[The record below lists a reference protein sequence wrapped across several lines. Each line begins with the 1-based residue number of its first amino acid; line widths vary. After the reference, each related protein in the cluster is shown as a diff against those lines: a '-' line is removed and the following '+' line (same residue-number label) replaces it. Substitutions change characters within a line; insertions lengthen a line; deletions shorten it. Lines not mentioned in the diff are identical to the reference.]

1 MAEVESRAVELT
13 YDGSKFDYGIE
24 KSESKLEKFKKAL
37 NFKGKDDDL
46 SRMKK
51 SVDKVADSTS
61 KLSKSFDL
69 VNTSV
74 RRVVEKITDDLYSA
88 IKNTTKALSMDQISG
103 GWSKYEEM
111 AMSVSTIMNATGDSL
126 SAVTKRM
133 NKLLWFTDETS
144 YNLSDMTSNIGK
156 FTSAGADID
165 DATEAMM
172 GIALW
177 ASTAGQGV
185 NEASR
190 AMYNI
195 SQAYSSGIMRLEDWK
210 SIENANM
217 ATVEFKKTALDTAV
231 ALGKLKKTSDGY
243 YYSVENHK
251 FNATEGFTSYLTSDR
266 WMDTEVIMET
276 LKKYGE
282 WAGKVYDKVLT
293 EGISTTEAMDELAE
307 STMSIGEKGMRAGQE
322 YKTFTDVLNATKD
335 AVSSGW
341 YRTFDMI
348 FGNMEEAKELWT
360 EVGSLFYDIFASG
373 GDERNDILST
383 WKQSGGRA
391 DLINAL
397 ETVADTINKIKEIA
411 DETFAEFFPP
421 TTAMQIRKVT
431 YNISEFLRK
440 MVLSEKASANLR
452 KIFTKI
458 ASTARSVLD
467 ILKAISSFVMHVIQ
481 SSLPDILNSIGNVI
495 TRIRKP
501 IEDIFKS
508 LKDTGIITDIGKAI
522 SSILNASAP
531 ILSYLLTLISK
542 FIRGTAPTI
551 KKVLT
556 SITDKI
562 NELGIGEKAIKLLS
576 GASSGVKDLASS
588 LKKLGQNANIKIP
601 SLSESIEILREYKGF
616 VGSDVFNAI
625 SNALTRMANSMPK
638 DGTKVIDWLN
648 KISGGVSDTVNRLH
662 DDGITLTDIAK
673 DIFIIFAVKDIVK
686 TIKSLKKSFESATML
701 TKSFSDFLN
710 NVGGA
715 MKTLATAMKDKIKA
729 EAYVE
734 YAKAVLLIAGAIS
747 IIAIMP
753 TDEVIE
759 ASVAIGVVLAATAIL
774 YSIMSKCNPATFISV
789 AGLMLSLAI
798 AIMALSSATLA
809 IVALKF
815 KFPKTVKSLA
825 DDIAKAAAYVTK
837 SLPTIVAAILA
848 LTLGIGVMTKFI
860 GPNLMAIMA
869 KFSIGVMSFSLSI
882 MTLGYTLAIL
892 SAIVALYTKTDQ
904 ITSLVI
910 GFGMLIAL
918 MAALSATFLM
928 CGSISENIA
937 KASITI
943 LSMTAAITI
952 LVGVIVSLTLALSII
967 SKKRLMTQF
976 GVAVL
981 TVVII
986 FALIVAAVKIMKT
999 DISNVDGLMAAVAL
1013 LETITGSVV
1022 LIMAAMTAMA
1032 AIFTSL
1038 ISSGGDNAA
1047 VSIFLAMSSILYIVG
1062 MLTAAITVI
1071 KGQNLTKE
1079 DALSISVTI
1088 GIIAASLI
1096 AITVA
1101 LEELSKI
1108 PYNKLLISF
1117 GVMIASL
1124 AAIVGSM
1131 VLLKKINLQS
1141 TAVMFAAAVAIIAA
1155 SVLMMASAMLVFA
1168 SIPTDKL
1175 LVSAALL
1182 VAGLAVVL
1190 LMIVGLSAAMRLVP
1204 GVSNAMLLLVNCIA
1218 ILSAS
1223 VLALSAAMYVLGATN
1238 WKNVAIGVGTV
1249 ATAIAGLM
1257 AILDSIN
1264 VGVNAAKVSEVLWK
1278 IAKALGIATI
1288 AIVALMAIL
1297 YIVERYVPGFIDG
1310 LCKVAEDKIPKLCA
1324 TINKITPI
1332 IIDTIQ
1338 GIGDKIIECIAEWV
1352 KKAVTELAIA
1362 VYDVIDQFGTWLAA
1376 AISGDLDENGHIK
1389 GYVNDFLT
1397 PENLPQLQDKYADA
1411 VNSACEAA
1419 TKGLEEG
1426 SDEYEEAWN
1435 NTFTSFPSLDE
1446 WAENYG
1452 QDAVNGVTDGI
1463 ESGTKK
1469 FTDFL
1474 EDTGDEAGKAWA
1486 NSYTASAENGLE
1498 NETKNSYLGAI
1509 WDPETNTVREPT
1521 IEESDGSVEAW
1532 WEGMAR
1538 EAKSKSEEAAESVGM
1553 SSDVLDKI
1561 KKKAEE
1567 LGIPVDKVASTLK
1580 GWGLDLETAG
1590 ENMDFLDNLL
1600 QFGNWG
1606 DITGDPS
1613 DGYSGN
1619 GSPGSPGSQD
1629 SPFAKVSEDM
1639 GEVDKSTKRATK
1651 SLLGFQKELEKVNT
1665 NLGEVRKSFD
1675 EIYSS
1680 KNFDASDWS
1689 ALLEAADEYGMRM
1702 EEDVVTD
1709 QDTYE
1714 DRLQGVIDSFKESQI
1729 TKDEALQQI
1738 QSLSGEANEANIK
1751 TRDDTLKA
1759 IDDVNEQEI
1768 KDIRDA
1774 TNDYADKQAKMW
1786 EDLSVDLSETDK
1798 DGNMKFNTSNAA
1810 TLKAFVKRGDA
1821 IVDGINDVDH
1831 KYAMGE
1837 YSSYDDYITARKKW
1851 TDELETLSDD
1861 MINDFRKRR
1870 STLTDEE
1877 QSYYIESIQNTT
1889 KYSEDINS
1897 IIESSNDDRTSAA
1910 EEGGEKLIDIAKGTY
1925 NAVQD
1930 LDQAEI
1936 DSITSI
1942 TQDAM
1947 DEYFDSLDEII
1958 SKIDEYSSK
1967 LKGKLTDVF
1976 SIETDDTTGKKKV
1989 NRNKSYLHEKI
2000 SEAQKYYDAL
2010 KELKSRG
2017 VSQSIISSFA
2027 NYDAEDGLLIAEE
2040 WLKYTP
2046 EEINNLNSNY
2056 ENLGKLSDSIS
2067 ELIYEDDITKLGND
2081 TMKTLKDKF
2090 EESSIDFS
2098 SVGEGIIDGIFEG
2111 IWLAQP
2117 DEKMQNFAQ
2126 SLLTSAKDALGIHS
2140 PSKRFAEMGE
2150 YCSEGFDEG
2159 SKDFGNS
2166 YITTIMDVINRIKS
2180 ILMSDSLN
2188 DITAQPVISPI
2199 LDLDSAKT
2207 SLGSF
2212 DKDVAVQTSTTTD
2225 LTQTTKAT
2233 FDADN
2238 ANASSKIE
2246 SALFK
2251 MESNIIKNMND
2262 NAYNHSRWF
2271 NAVNENIKS
2280 VNMSGMEVNID
2291 GKRLIGYVGP
2301 AVDSY
2306 IGVGSLRKR

>member
-88 IKNTTKALSMDQISG
+88 IKNTTKALSYDQISG
-103 GWSKYEEM
+103 GWSKYEDM

-431 YNISEFLRK
+431 YDISEFLRK

-467 ILKAISSFVMHVIQ
+467 ILKAISSAIMHVIQ
-481 SSLPDILNSIGNVI
+481 SSLPGILNSIGNVI

-522 SSILNASAP
+522 ASILNASAP
-531 ILSYLLTLISK
+531 MLSYLLTLISK

-551 KKVLT
+551 KKVLA

-601 SLSESIEILREYKGF
+601 SLSESLEILREYKGF

-625 SNALTRMANSMPK
+625 SNALTCMANSIPK

-648 KISGGVSDTVNRLH
+648 KISGGVSDTVKRLH
-662 DDGITLTDIAK
+662 DDGITLTSIAK
-673 DIFIIFAVKDIVK
+673 DIFVIFAVKDIVK
-686 TIKSLKKSFESATML
+686 TIKSFKKSFEAATEL

-729 EAYVE
+729 QSYVE

-747 IIAIMP
+747 LIAVMP
-753 TDEVIE
+753 TDAVIE
-759 ASVAIGVVLAATAIL
+759 ASVAIGVVLTATGIL
-774 YSIMSKCNPATFISV
+774 YSIMNKCNPATFISV
-789 AGLMLSLAI
+789 AGLMLSLATAI
-798 AIMALSSATLA
+798 ASLSLAALSIVTLEYA
-809 IVALKF
+809 
-815 KFPKTVKSLA
+815 FPKEVKEFA
-825 DDIAKAAAYVTK
+825 NDVAKAAAYITK
-837 SLPTIVAAILA
+837 SLPTIVASILA

-882 MTLGYTLAIL
+882 MTLGYALAIL
-892 SAIVALYTKTDQ
+892 AAIVALYTKTGQ
-904 ITSLVI
+904 IASLVI
-910 GFGMLIAL
+910 GFGMLILL
-918 MAALSATFLM
+918 MGALSATFLM
-928 CGSISENIA
+928 CGDISENIA

-967 SKKRLMTQF
+967 SSMGLMTQF
-976 GVAVL
+976 AVAVL
-981 TVVII
+981 TVAMI
-986 FALIVAAVKIMKT
+986 FALIVGAVESMKT
-999 DISNVDGLMAAVAL
+999 DISNVDGLMAAVVL

-1032 AIFTSL
+1032 AIFTAL
-1038 ISSGGDNAA
+1038 MSSEGDNAA

-1062 MLTAAITVI
+1062 MLIAAIAVI

-1108 PYNKLLISF
+1108 PYDKLLISF
-1117 GVMIASL
+1117 GVMIVSL

-1141 TAVMFAAAVAIIAA
+1141 TAVMFAAAVALIAT
-1155 SVLMMASAMLVFA
+1155 SILTMASAMLVFS

-1190 LMIVGLSAAMRLVP
+1190 LMIFGLSAAMRLVP
-1204 GVSNAMLLLVNCIA
+1204 GISNAMLLMVNCIA
-1218 ILSAS
+1218 ILSVS
-1223 VLALSAAMYVLGATN
+1223 VLALSSAMYVLGATN
-1238 WKNVAIGVGTV
+1238 WKNVATGVGTV

-1257 AILDSIN
+1257 AILDSIH
-1264 VGVNAAKVSEVLWK
+1264 VGVNAAKVSEVMWK
-1278 IAKALGIATI
+1278 IAKAMGIATI

-1297 YIVERYVPGFIDG
+1297 YIVERYMPGFIDG

-1397 PENLPQLQDKYADA
+1397 PENLPQLQEQYTEA

-1419 TKGLEEG
+1419 TKGLKEG
-1426 SDEYEEAWN
+1426 SDEYKEAWN

-1452 QDAVNGVTDGI
+1452 KDAVNGVTDGI

-1498 NETKNSYLGAI
+1498 NETKNSYLGGI
-1509 WDPETNTVREPT
+1509 WDPETNTVHEPT
-1521 IEESDGSVEAW
+1521 MEESDGSVEAW

-1538 EAKSKSEEAAESVGM
+1538 EAKSKSEEASESVEM

-1600 QFGNWG
+1600 QFGSWG

-1613 DGYSGN
+1613 DSYSGKD
-1619 GSPGSPGSQD
+1619 SPSSPS
-1629 SPFAKVSEDM
+1629 SPFAEVSEDM

-1665 NLGEVRKSFD
+1665 NLSEVHKSFD

-1702 EEDVVTD
+1702 EEDVVAD

-1798 DGNMKFNTSNAA
+1798 DGNMKFNASNAA

-1861 MINDFRKRR
+1861 MINDFRKHR

-1889 KYSEDINS
+1889 KYNEDINS
-1897 IIESSNDDRTSAA
+1897 IIESSNDDRASAA

-2027 NYDAEDGLLIAEE
+2027 NYDAEDGLLMAEE

-2098 SVGEGIIDGIFEG
+2098 SIGEGIVDGIFEG

>member
-13 YDGSKFDYGIE
+13 YDGSKFDSGIE

-46 SRMKK
+46 SSMKK
-51 SVDKVADSTS
+51 SVDKVADSTN

-69 VNTSV
+69 VNAAV

-88 IKNTTKALSMDQISG
+88 IKNTTIALSTDQISG

-111 AMSVSTIMNATGDSL
+111 AMSISTIINATGASL

-144 YNLSDMTSNIGK
+144 YDLSDMTGNIGK

-177 ASTAGQGV
+177 ASTAGQGA

-195 SQAYSSGIMRLEDWK
+195 SQAYSTGVMRLEDWK

-217 ATVEFKKTALDTAV
+217 ATVEFKQTALDTAV

-243 YYSVENHK
+243 YYAVEKHK
-251 FNATEGFTSYLTSDR
+251 FNATNGFTSYLTSDK
-266 WMDTEVIMET
+266 WMDTEVMMET

-282 WAGKVYDKVLT
+282 WAGKVYDKVQT
-293 EGISTTEAMDELAE
+293 DGISTTEAMDELAE

-360 EVGSLFYDIFASG
+360 EVGSLFYDIFASN

-397 ETVADTINKIKEIA
+397 ETVVDTIKRIKEIA

-421 TTAMQIRKVT
+421 TTAIQIRKVT

-440 MVLSEKASANLR
+440 MVLSEQASVNLR
-452 KIFTKI
+452 KTFTKI
-458 ASTARSVLD
+458 ASTARAVID
-467 ILKAISSFVMHVIQ
+467 IFKAIASAVIDVIQ
-481 SSLPDILNSIGNVI
+481 SSLPGILNAIGNVI
-495 TRIRKP
+495 TSIRKP
-501 IEDIFKS
+501 IEEIFKS
-508 LKDTGIITDIGKAI
+508 LKDTGVITDIGKALA
-522 SSILNASAP
+522 SILNASAP
-531 ILSYLLTLISK
+531 ILAYLLTLISK
-542 FIRGTAPTI
+542 FISGTAPTI
-551 KKVLT
+551 TKVLT
-556 SITDKI
+556 AITNKI
-562 NELGIGEKAIKLLS
+562 KELGLDEKAIKLLS
-576 GASSGVKDLASS
+576 GAASGINNIASG
-588 LKKLGQNANIKIP
+588 LKKLGQNSNIKIP
-601 SLSESIEILREYKGF
+601 SISESLDMLREYNGF
-616 VGSDVFNAI
+616 VGSDIFNSFVNAI
-625 SNALTRMANSMPK
+625 TSMANSIPK
-638 DGTKVIDWLN
+638 AGSGIIDWLN
-648 KISGGVSDTVNRLH
+648 KISGRVSDTVNRLH
-662 DDGITLTDIAK
+662 DDGVTLTSILK
-673 DIFIIFAVKDIVK
+673 DIFIIFAVKDIAK
-686 TIKSLKKSFESATML
+686 TIKSLKKSFEAATML

-729 EAYVE
+729 QAYVE
-734 YAKAVLLIAGAIS
+734 YAKAVLLIAGAI
-747 IIAIMP
+747 ALVAVMP
-753 TDEVIE
+753 TDAVIE
-759 ASVAIGVVLAATAIL
+759 ASVAIAAVIAATAIL
-774 YSIMSKCNPATFISV
+774 YKVMSKCNPTTFVSV
-789 AGLMLSLAI
+789 AGLMLAI
-798 AIMALSSATLA
+798 AAAITSLSFAALSIVTLK
-809 IVALKF
+809 VA
-815 KFPKTVKSLA
+815 FPKEMTALA
-825 DDIAKAAAYVTK
+825 DNIAKTVSGIAQ
-837 SLPTIVAAILA
+837 SLPIVVAAMLA

-882 MTLGYTLAIL
+882 MTLGYALTILA
-892 SAIVALYTKTDQ
+892 AIVAVYTKNGQ
-904 ITSLVI
+904 IKSLVI
-910 GFGMLIAL
+910 GFGLLIAL
-918 MAALSATFLM
+918 MAAMSATFMM
-928 CGSISENIA
+928 CGNISENIA

-952 LVGVIVSLTLALSII
+952 LVGVMISLTLALSII
-967 SKKRLMTQF
+967 TDEGLMTQF
-976 GVAVL
+976 VFAVT

-986 FALIVAAVKIMKT
+986 LGAMVAAVAIMKT
-999 DISNVDGLMAAVAL
+999 GISNVNGLMAAVTL

-1038 ISSGGDNAA
+1038 ISSGGDSAA
-1047 VSIFLAMSSILYIVG
+1047 VSIFLAMSSIIYIVG
-1062 MLTAAITVI
+1062 MLVAAITII

-1079 DALSISVTI
+1079 DALSISVTV

-1108 PYNKLLISF
+1108 PYDKLLISL
-1117 GVMIASL
+1117 GIMIVSL

-1155 SVLMMASAMLVFA
+1155 SVLMMASAMLVFS

-1175 LVSAALL
+1175 LVSTALL
-1182 VAGLAVVL
+1182 VGGLAVVL
-1190 LMIVGLSAAMRLVP
+1190 LMIVGLSAATRLVP
-1204 GVSNAMLLLVNCIA
+1204 GISESILLIVSCIA
-1218 ILSAS
+1218 ILSVS
-1223 VLALSAAMYVLGATN
+1223 VLALSSAMYLLGATN
-1238 WKNVAIGVGTV
+1238 WKNVATGVGTV

-1257 AILDSIN
+1257 AILDSIDI
-1264 VGVNAAKVSEVLWK
+1264 GVNASKVADVMWK
-1278 IAKALGIATI
+1278 IAKAMGIATL

-1297 YIVERYVPGFIDG
+1297 YIVERYAPGFIDG

-1332 IIDTIQ
+1332 IINTIQ

-1362 VYDVIDQFGTWLAA
+1362 VYDVIDDFGTWLAA
-1376 AISGDLDENGHIK
+1376 AISGDLDEDGHIE

-1397 PENLPQLQDKYADA
+1397 PENLPQLQDEYTEA
-1411 VNSACEAA
+1411 VTSACEAA

-1446 WAENYG
+1446 WAEQYG
-1452 QDAVNGVTDGI
+1452 EDAVNGVTDGV
-1463 ESGTKK
+1463 ESGTKN

-1474 EDTGDEAGKAWA
+1474 EDSGDEAGKAWA

-1498 NETKNSYLGAI
+1498 KETKNSYLGGI

-1538 EAKSKSEEAAESVGM
+1538 EAKSKSEEAAESAGI
-1553 SSDVLDKI
+1553 SSVVLDKI

-1567 LGIPVDKVASTLK
+1567 LGIPVEKITNALK

-1590 ENMDFLDNLL
+1590 ENMGFLDNLL
-1600 QFGNWG
+1600 QFGSWG

-1613 DGYSGN
+1613 DGYFGN
-1619 GSPGSPGSQD
+1619 D
-1629 SPFAKVSEDM
+1629 SPLGEVSEDM
-1639 GEVDKSTKRATK
+1639 DEVDKSTKRATK
-1651 SLLGFQKELEKVNT
+1651 SLFGFQKELEKVNT
-1665 NLGEVRKSFD
+1665 NLGEVHKSFD

-1680 KNFDASDWS
+1680 KNFDASDWNT
-1689 ALLEAADEYGMRM
+1689 LLEAADEHGMKM

-1714 DRLQGVIDSFKESQI
+1714 DRLQGIIDSFKEGQI
-1729 TKDEALQQI
+1729 TKNEALQQI
-1738 QSLSGEANEANIK
+1738 QSLAGEANEVNIK

-1759 IDDVNEQEI
+1759 INDVNEQEI

-1786 EDLSVDLSETDK
+1786 EDLSVDLSEVDK
-1798 DGNMKFNTSNAA
+1798 DGNMKFNASNAA
-1810 TLKAFVKRGDA
+1810 TLNAFVKRGDA
-1821 IVDGINDVDH
+1821 IIDGINEVDH

-1837 YSSYDDYITARKKW
+1837 YSSYDDYLTARKKW

-1877 QSYYIESIQNTT
+1877 TNYYLESIQNTRD
-1889 KYSEDINS
+1889 YNDNINS

-1910 EEGGEKLIDIAKGTY
+1910 EEGGEKIIDVAKGTY

-1936 DSITSI
+1936 DSITSM

-1958 SKIDEYSSK
+1958 NKIDKYSSK

-1976 SIETDDTTGKKKV
+1976 SIETDDATGKKKV

-2000 SEAQKYYDAL
+2000 AKAQKYYDAL

-2017 VSQSIISSFA
+2017 VSQSIISSLA
-2027 NYDAEDGLLIAEE
+2027 NYDAEDGLLMAEE

-2090 EESSIDFS
+2090 EESGIDFS
-2098 SVGEGIIDGIFEG
+2098 SVGEGIVDGIFEG

-2117 DEKMQNFAQ
+2117 NEKMQNFAQ

-2159 SKDFGNS
+2159 SKNFGNS

-2199 LDLDSAKT
+2199 LDLDSART

-2238 ANASSKIE
+2238 ANVASKIE
-2246 SALFK
+2246 SALVK

-2280 VNMSGMEVNID
+2280 IDVSGMEVNID

>member
-1 MAEVESRAVELT
+1 M
-13 YDGSKFDYGIE
+13 
-24 KSESKLEKFKKAL
+24 
-37 NFKGKDDDL
+37 
-46 SRMKK
+46 
-51 SVDKVADSTS
+51 
-61 KLSKSFDL
+61 
-69 VNTSV
+69 
-74 RRVVEKITDDLYSA
+74 
-88 IKNTTKALSMDQISG
+88 
-103 GWSKYEEM
+103 
-111 AMSVSTIMNATGDSL
+111 
-126 SAVTKRM
+126 
-133 NKLLWFTDETS
+133 
-144 YNLSDMTSNIGK
+144 
-156 FTSAGADID
+156 
-165 DATEAMM
+165 
-172 GIALW
+172 
-177 ASTAGQGV
+177 
-185 NEASR
+185 
-190 AMYNI
+190 
-195 SQAYSSGIMRLEDWK
+195 
-210 SIENANM
+210 
-217 ATVEFKKTALDTAV
+217 
-231 ALGKLKKTSDGY
+231 
-243 YYSVENHK
+243 
-251 FNATEGFTSYLTSDR
+251 
-266 WMDTEVIMET
+266 
-276 LKKYGE
+276 
-282 WAGKVYDKVLT
+282 
-293 EGISTTEAMDELAE
+293 
-307 STMSIGEKGMRAGQE
+307 
-322 YKTFTDVLNATKD
+322 
-335 AVSSGW
+335 
-341 YRTFDMI
+341 
-348 FGNMEEAKELWT
+348 
-360 EVGSLFYDIFASG
+360 
-373 GDERNDILST
+373 
-383 WKQSGGRA
+383 
-391 DLINAL
+391 
-397 ETVADTINKIKEIA
+397 
-411 DETFAEFFPP
+411 
-421 TTAMQIRKVT
+421 
-431 YNISEFLRK
+431 
-440 MVLSEKASANLR
+440 
-452 KIFTKI
+452 
-458 ASTARSVLD
+458 
-467 ILKAISSFVMHVIQ
+467 
-481 SSLPDILNSIGNVI
+481 
-495 TRIRKP
+495 
-501 IEDIFKS
+501 
-508 LKDTGIITDIGKAI
+508 
-522 SSILNASAP
+522 
-531 ILSYLLTLISK
+531 
-542 FIRGTAPTI
+542 
-551 KKVLT
+551 
-556 SITDKI
+556 
-562 NELGIGEKAIKLLS
+562 
-576 GASSGVKDLASS
+576 
-588 LKKLGQNANIKIP
+588 GQNANIKIP

-625 SNALTRMANSMPK
+625 SNALTRMANSIPK

-662 DDGITLTDIAK
+662 DDGITLTSIAK
-673 DIFIIFAVKDIVK
+673 DIFVIFAVKDIVK
-686 TIKSLKKSFESATML
+686 TIKSFKKSFEAATEL

-729 EAYVE
+729 QAYVE

-747 IIAIMP
+747 LIAIMP
-753 TDEVIE
+753 TDAVIE
-759 ASVAIGVVLAATAIL
+759 ASVAIGVVLAATAML
-774 YSIMSKCNPATFISV
+774 YTVMSKCNPATFISV
-789 AGLMLSLAI
+789 AGLMLSLSAAI
-798 AIMALSSATLA
+798 TSLSLAALSIVTLEFA
-809 IVALKF
+809 
-815 KFPKTVKSLA
+815 FPKEVKA
-825 DDIAKAAAYVTK
+825 FANDIAKAAAYITK
-837 SLPTIVAAILA
+837 SLPTIVASILA

-869 KFSIGVMSFSLSI
+869 KFSIGVISFSLSI
-882 MTLGYTLAIL
+882 MTLGYALAIL
-892 SAIVALYTKTDQ
+892 SAIVALYTKTKQ
-904 ITSLVI
+904 IKSLVI
-910 GFGMLIAL
+910 GFGMLIVL
-918 MAALSATFLM
+918 MGALSATFMM
-928 CGSISENIA
+928 CENISENIA

-967 SKKRLMTQF
+967 SAKGLMLQF
-976 GVAVL
+976 GAAL
-981 TVVII
+981 STVII
-986 FALIVAAVKIMKT
+986 IFYLIVAAVTFMKT
-999 DISNVDGLMAAVAL
+999 DISNVDGLMASVVL

-1038 ISSGGDNAA
+1038 ISSGKDDAA
-1047 VSIFLAMSSILYIVG
+1047 VSIFLAMSSIIYIVG
-1062 MLTAAITVI
+1062 MLTAAIAVI
-1071 KGQNLTKE
+1071 KGLNLTKE
-1079 DALSISVTI
+1079 DALTISVTV

-1096 AITVA
+1096 AVTVA

-1108 PYNKLLISF
+1108 PYDKLLISL
-1117 GVMIASL
+1117 GVMITSL
-1124 AAIVGSM
+1124 AAIVVSM

-1141 TAVMFAAAVAIIAA
+1141 TAVMFAAAVALIAA
-1155 SVLMMASAMLVFA
+1155 SVLTMASAMLVFS

-1204 GVSNAMLLLVNCIA
+1204 GISNAMLLMVNCIA
-1218 ILSAS
+1218 ILSVS
-1223 VLALSAAMYVLGATN
+1223 VLALSSAMYVLGATN
-1238 WKNVAIGVGTV
+1238 WKNVATGVGTV

-1257 AILDSIN
+1257 AILDSIH
-1264 VGVNAAKVSEVLWK
+1264 VGVNAAKVSEVMWK

-1310 LCKVAEDKIPKLCA
+1310 ICKVAEDKIPKLCA

-1376 AISGDLDENGHIK
+1376 AISGDLDENGHIQ

-1397 PENLPQLQDKYADA
+1397 PDNLPQLQDKYADA

-1435 NTFTSFPSLDE
+1435 NAFTSFPSLDE

-1474 EDTGDEAGKAWA
+1474 EDSGDEAGKAWA

-1498 NETKNSYLGAI
+1498 NETKNSYLGGI

-1580 GWGLDLETAG
+1580 SWGLDLETAG

-1619 GSPGSPGSQD
+1619 GSQD
-1629 SPFAKVSEDM
+1629 SPFAEVSEDM

-1665 NLGEVRKSFD
+1665 NLSEVHKSFD

-1680 KNFDASDWS
+1680 KNFDASDWN

-1702 EEDVVTD
+1702 EEDVVAD

-1810 TLKAFVKRGDA
+1810 TLKEFAKRGDA

-1837 YSSYDDYITARKKW
+1837 YSSYDEYITARNKW

-1889 KYSEDINS
+1889 KYNEDINS

-2017 VSQSIISSFA
+2017 VSKSIISSFA
-2027 NYDAEDGLLIAEE
+2027 NYDAEDGLLMAEE

-2098 SVGEGIIDGIFEG
+2098 SVGEGIVDGIFEG

>member
-46 SRMKK
+46 SKMKK

-69 VNTSV
+69 VNTSI

-88 IKNTTKALSMDQISG
+88 IKNTTKALSTDQISG

-195 SQAYSSGIMRLEDWK
+195 SQAYSTGIMRLEDWK

-217 ATVEFKKTALDTAV
+217 ATVEFKQTALDTAV

-243 YYSVENHK
+243 YYSVANHK

-411 DETFAEFFPP
+411 DEAFTEFFPP

-467 ILKAISSFVMHVIQ
+467 ILKAISSSVMHVIQ
-481 SSLPDILNSIGNVI
+481 SSLPGILNSIGNVI

-522 SSILNASAP
+522 ASVLNASAP
-531 ILSYLLTLISK
+531 ILAYLLKLVSK

-562 NELGIGEKAIKLLS
+562 NELDIGEKAIKLLS
-576 GASSGVKDLASS
+576 GASSGVKNLASS

-616 VGSDVFNAI
+616 VGSDIFNAI
-625 SNALTRMANSMPK
+625 SNALTYMANNMPK
-638 DGTKVIDWLN
+638 DGTKVIDWLK
-648 KISGGVSDTVNRLH
+648 KISGGVSDTVKRLH

-673 DIFIIFAVKDIVK
+673 DIFIIFAVKDIIK
-686 TIKSLKKSFESATML
+686 TIKSLKKSFESVIDL
-701 TKSFSDFLN
+701 SESIGNFLN

-715 MKTLATAMKDKIKA
+715 MTTLATAMKNKIKA
-729 EAYVE
+729 QAYVE
-734 YAKAVLLIAGAIS
+734 YAKSVLLIAGAIS
-747 IIAIMP
+747 LIAIMP
-753 TDEVIE
+753 TDAVIE
-759 ASVAIGVVLAATAIL
+759 ASVAIGVVLAATAML
-774 YSIMSKCNPATFISV
+774 YTIMSKCNPATFISV
-789 AGLMLSLAI
+789 AGLMLSLSSAI
-798 AIMALSSATLA
+798 TSLSLAALSIVTLKYA
-809 IVALKF
+809 
-815 KFPKTVKSLA
+815 FPKEVKEFA
-825 DDIAKAAAYVTK
+825 KDIAKATAYVTK
-837 SLPTIVAAILA
+837 SLPTIVASILA

-882 MTLGYTLAIL
+882 MTLGYALAIL
-892 SAIVALYTKTDQ
+892 SAIVALYTKTGQ

-910 GFGMLIAL
+910 GFGMLIVL

-928 CGSISENIA
+928 CGDISENIA

-967 SKKRLMTQF
+967 SSMGLMTQF
-976 GVAVL
+976 AVAVL
-981 TVVII
+981 TVAMI
-986 FALIVAAVKIMKT
+986 FALIVGAVESMKT
-999 DISNVDGLMAAVAL
+999 DISNVDGLMAAVVL

-1032 AIFTSL
+1032 AIFTAL
-1038 ISSGGDNAA
+1038 MSSEGDNAA

-1062 MLTAAITVI
+1062 MLIAAIAVI

-1079 DALSISVTI
+1079 DALSISVTV

-1096 AITVA
+1096 AVTVA
-1101 LEELSKI
+1101 LEELAKI
-1108 PYNKLLISF
+1108 PYDKLLISL
-1117 GVMIASL
+1117 GVMIVSL

-1131 VLLKKINLQS
+1131 VVLKKINLQS

-1204 GVSNAMLLLVNCIA
+1204 GISNAMLLMVNCIA
-1218 ILSAS
+1218 ILSVS
-1223 VLALSAAMYVLGATN
+1223 VLALSSAMYVLGATN
-1238 WKNVAIGVGTV
+1238 WKNVATGVGTV

-1257 AILDSIN
+1257 AILDGIH
-1264 VGVNAAKVSEVLWK
+1264 VGVNAAKVSEVMWK
-1278 IAKALGIATI
+1278 IAKAMGIATI

-1297 YIVERYVPGFIDG
+1297 YIVERYAPGFIDG

-1397 PENLPQLQDKYADA
+1397 PENLPQLQEKYADA

-1426 SDEYEEAWN
+1426 SDEYDEAWN
-1435 NTFTSFPSLDE
+1435 NTFASFPSLDE

-1452 QDAVNGVTDGI
+1452 KDAVNGVTNGI

-1474 EDTGDEAGKAWA
+1474 EDSGDEAGKAWA

-1498 NETKNSYLGAI
+1498 NETNNSYLGGI

-1521 IEESDGSVEAW
+1521 MEESDGSVEAW

-1538 EAKSKSEEAAESVGM
+1538 EAKSKSEEAAESVGIGGA
-1553 SSDVLDKI
+1553 VLDKI

-1580 GWGLDLETAG
+1580 SWGLNLETAG

-1600 QFGNWG
+1600 QFGSWG

-1613 DGYSGN
+1613 DSYSGKD
-1619 GSPGSPGSQD
+1619 SPNSPS
-1629 SPFAKVSEDM
+1629 SPFAEVSEDM

-1665 NLGEVRKSFD
+1665 NLSEVHKSFD

-1680 KNFDASDWS
+1680 KNFDASDWD

-1702 EEDVVTD
+1702 EEDVVAD

-1714 DRLQGVIDSFKESQI
+1714 DRLQGVIDSFKEGQI

-1759 IDDVNEQEI
+1759 LDDVNEQEI

-1837 YSSYDDYITARKKW
+1837 YSSYDEYITARKKW
-1851 TDELETLSDD
+1851 TDELDTLSDD

-1889 KYSEDINS
+1889 KYNEDINS

-1936 DSITSI
+1936 DSITSM

-2000 SEAQKYYDAL
+2000 AEAQKYYDAL

-2027 NYDAEDGLLIAEE
+2027 NYDAEDGLLMAEE

-2090 EESSIDFS
+2090 EESNIDFS
-2098 SVGEGIIDGIFEG
+2098 SVGEGIVDGIFEG

-2159 SKDFGNS
+2159 SKNFGNS

>member
-13 YDGSKFDYGIE
+13 YDGSKFDSGIE

-46 SRMKK
+46 SSMKK
-51 SVDKVADSTS
+51 SVDKVADSTN

-69 VNTSV
+69 VNSAV

-88 IKNTTKALSMDQISG
+88 IKNTTKALSMDQVSG

-111 AMSVSTIMNATGDSL
+111 AMSISTIMNATGDSL

-144 YNLSDMTSNIGK
+144 YNLSDMSSNIGK

-217 ATVEFKKTALDTAV
+217 ATVEFKQTALDTAV

-243 YYSVENHK
+243 YYSVANHK

-397 ETVADTINKIKEIA
+397 ETVADTINKIKKIA

-421 TTAMQIRKVT
+421 TTAIQIRKVT

-440 MVLSEKASANLR
+440 MVLSEQASVNLR
-452 KIFTKI
+452 KTFTKI
-458 ASTARSVLD
+458 ASTARAVVN
-467 ILKAISSFVMHVIQ
+467 IFKAIASAVIDVIQ
-481 SSLPDILNSIGNVI
+481 SSLPGMLNAIGNVI

-522 SSILNASAP
+522 ASILNASAP

-556 SITDKI
+556 DITNKI
-562 NELGIGEKAIKLLS
+562 NDLGIGEKAIKLLS

-588 LKKLGQNANIKIP
+588 LKKLGQNAKIKIP
-601 SLSESIEILREYKGF
+601 SLSESIDILREYKGF

-625 SNALTRMANSMPK
+625 SNALTYMASNMPK
-638 DGTKVIDWLN
+638 DGTKIIDWLN
-648 KISGGVSDTVNRLH
+648 KISGGVSDTIKRLH
-662 DDGITLTDIAK
+662 DDGITLADIAK

-686 TIKSLKKSFESATML
+686 TIKSLKKSFEAATML

-774 YSIMSKCNPATFISV
+774 YSIMSKCNPTTFISV

-798 AIMALSSATLA
+798 AITALSSAALA

-815 KFPKTVKSLA
+815 KFPKEVKA
-825 DDIAKAAAYVTK
+825 FANDIAKAAAYITQ
-837 SLPTIVAAILA
+837 SLPTIVASILA

-882 MTLGYTLAIL
+882 MTLGYALAIL
-892 SAIVALYTKTDQ
+892 SAIVALYTKTGQ
-904 ITSLVI
+904 IASLVI

-918 MAALSATFLM
+918 MGALSATFMM
-928 CGSISENIA
+928 CGNISENIA

-952 LVGVIVSLTLALSII
+952 LIGVMVSLTLALSII
-967 SKKRLMTQF
+967 TDEGLMTQF
-976 GVAVL
+976 VFAVT
-981 TVVII
+981 TVV
-986 FALIVAAVKIMKT
+986 LILGLMVAAVTIMKT
-999 DISNVDGLMAAVAL
+999 GISNADGLMAAVTL

-1038 ISSGGDNAA
+1038 ISSGGDSAA
-1047 VSIFLAMSSILYIVG
+1047 VSIFLAMSSIIYIVG
-1062 MLTAAITVI
+1062 MLVAAITLI
-1071 KGQNLTKE
+1071 KGQDLTKE
-1079 DALSISVTI
+1079 DALSISVTV

-1108 PYNKLLISF
+1108 PYDKLLISL
-1117 GVMIASL
+1117 GVMIVSL
-1124 AAIVGSM
+1124 AAIVGS
-1131 VLLKKINLQS
+1131 VALLKKMNLQS

-1155 SVLMMASAMLVFA
+1155 SVLMMASAMLVFS

-1175 LVSAALL
+1175 LVSIALL
-1182 VAGLAVVL
+1182 VGGLVTVL
-1190 LMIVGLSAAMRLVP
+1190 LMIGALSAVTRLVP
-1204 GVSNAMLLLVNCIA
+1204 GISTAMLMMVSCIA
-1218 ILSAS
+1218 ILSVS
-1223 VLALSAAMYVLGATN
+1223 VLALSKAMYVLGSTN
-1238 WKNVAIGVGTV
+1238 WKNVATGVGTV

-1257 AILDSIN
+1257 AILDNID
-1264 VGVNAAKVSEVLWK
+1264 VGVNASKVADVMWK
-1278 IAKALGIATI
+1278 IAKAMGIATL

-1297 YIVERYVPGFIDG
+1297 YIVERYAPGFIDG

-1324 TINKITPI
+1324 TINKVTPTI
-1332 IIDTIQ
+1332 INTIQ

-1376 AISGDLDENGHIK
+1376 AISGDLDENGHIQ

-1411 VNSACEAA
+1411 VTSACEAA

-1435 NTFTSFPSLDE
+1435 NAFTSFPSLDE

-1469 FTDFL
+1469 FTGFL
-1474 EDTGDEAGKAWA
+1474 EDSGDEAGKAWA
-1486 NSYTASAENGLE
+1486 KSYTASAENGLE
-1498 NETKNSYLGAI
+1498 DETKNSYLGGI

-1521 IEESDGSVEAW
+1521 IEESDDSVEAW

-1538 EAKSKSEEAAESVGM
+1538 EAKSKSEEAAESAGM

-1567 LGIPVDKVASTLK
+1567 LGIPVDKVANTLK

-1600 QFGNWG
+1600 QFGSWG

-1613 DGYSGN
+1613 DSYSGK
-1619 GSPGSPGSQD
+1619 D
-1629 SPFAKVSEDM
+1629 SPFAEVSEDM
-1639 GEVDKSTKRATK
+1639 DEVDKSTKRATK

-1680 KNFDASDWS
+1680 KNFDASDWG

-1786 EDLSVDLSETDK
+1786 EDLSVDLSEIDK

-1889 KYSEDINS
+1889 KYNDDINS
-1897 IIESSNDDRTSAA
+1897 IIESGNDDRTSAA

-2000 SEAQKYYDAL
+2000 TEAQKYYDAL

-2017 VSQSIISSFA
+2017 VSQSIIASFA
-2027 NYDAEDGLLIAEE
+2027 NYDAEDGLLMAEE

-2090 EESSIDFS
+2090 EESGIDFS
-2098 SVGEGIIDGIFEG
+2098 SVGEGIVDGIFEG

-2117 DEKMQNFAQ
+2117 NEKMQNFAQ

-2140 PSKRFAEMGE
+2140 PSKRFAEIGE

-2159 SKDFGNS
+2159 SKNLGNS

-2199 LDLDSAKT
+2199 LDLDSAKA

-2238 ANASSKIE
+2238 ANVSSKIE
-2246 SALFK
+2246 SALVK
-2251 MESNIIKNMND
+2251 MESNIIKNMNN

-2280 VNMSGMEVNID
+2280 INMSGMEVNID

>member
-69 VNTSV
+69 VNTSI

-88 IKNTTKALSMDQISG
+88 IVNTTKALSTDQISG
-103 GWSKYEEM
+103 GWSKYEAM

-217 ATVEFKKTALDTAV
+217 ATVEFKQTALDTAV

-243 YYSVENHK
+243 YYSVANHK

-440 MVLSEKASANLR
+440 MVLSEKASVNLR

-467 ILKAISSFVMHVIQ
+467 ILKAISSSVMHVIQ
-481 SSLPDILNSIGNVI
+481 SSLPGILNSIGNVI

-522 SSILNASAP
+522 ASILNASAP

-562 NELGIGEKAIKLLS
+562 NELGIGEKAVKLLS
-576 GASSGVKDLASS
+576 GASSGVKNLASS

-648 KISGGVSDTVNRLH
+648 KISGGVSDTINRLH
-662 DDGITLTDIAK
+662 DDGITLTNIAK
-673 DIFIIFAVKDIVK
+673 DIFVIFAVKDIVK
-686 TIKSLKKSFESATML
+686 TIKSFKKSFEAATEL

-729 EAYVE
+729 QAYVE

-747 IIAIMP
+747 LIAIMP
-753 TDEVIE
+753 TDAVIE
-759 ASVAIGVVLAATAIL
+759 ASVAIGVVLAATAML
-774 YSIMSKCNPATFISV
+774 YTVMSKCNPATFISV
-789 AGLMLSLAI
+789 AGLMLSLSAAI
-798 AIMALSSATLA
+798 TSLSLAALSIVTLEFA
-809 IVALKF
+809 
-815 KFPKTVKSLA
+815 FPKEVNA
-825 DDIAKAAAYVTK
+825 FVNDVAKAAAYITK
-837 SLPTIVAAILA
+837 SLPTIVASILA
-848 LTLGIGVMTKFI
+848 ITLGIGVMTKFI

-869 KFSIGVMSFSLSI
+869 TFSIGVTSFSLSI
-882 MTLGYTLAIL
+882 MTLGYSLAIL
-892 SAIVALYTKTDQ
+892 AAIVALYTKTGQ
-904 ITSLVI
+904 ITSLVV
-910 GFGMLIAL
+910 GFGMLILL
-918 MAALSATFLM
+918 MGALSATFLM
-928 CGSISENIA
+928 CGDISENIA

-952 LVGVIVSLTLALSII
+952 LVGVMVSLTLALSII
-967 SKKRLMTQF
+967 SKKGLMTQF
-976 GVAVL
+976 VVAVS

-986 FALIVAAVKIMKT
+986 FALIVAAVEFMKT
-999 DISNVDGLMAAVAL
+999 DISNVDGLMAAVVL

-1096 AITVA
+1096 AVTVA

-1108 PYNKLLISF
+1108 PYDKLLISF
-1117 GVMIASL
+1117 GVMIVSL

-1141 TAVMFAAAVAIIAA
+1141 TAVMFAAAVALIAA
-1155 SVLMMASAMLVFA
+1155 SVLTMASAMLVFS

-1204 GVSNAMLLLVNCIA
+1204 GISNAMLLMVNCIA
-1218 ILSAS
+1218 ILSVS
-1223 VLALSAAMYVLGATN
+1223 VLALSSAMYVLGATN
-1238 WKNVAIGVGTV
+1238 WKNVATGVGTV

-1257 AILDSIN
+1257 AILDSIH
-1264 VGVNAAKVSEVLWK
+1264 VGVNAAKVSEVMWK

-1310 LCKVAEDKIPKLCA
+1310 ICKVAEDKIPKLCA

-1397 PENLPQLQDKYADA
+1397 PENLPQLQDKYAEA

-1498 NETKNSYLGAI
+1498 NETKNSYLGGI
-1509 WDPETNTVREPT
+1509 WDPETNTVQEPT

-1538 EAKSKSEEAAESVGM
+1538 EAKSKSEEASESVEM

-1600 QFGNWG
+1600 QFGSWG

-1613 DGYSGN
+1613 DSYSGKD
-1619 GSPGSPGSQD
+1619 SPNSPS
-1629 SPFAKVSEDM
+1629 SPFAEVSEDM

-1665 NLGEVRKSFD
+1665 NLSEVHKSFD

-1680 KNFDASDWS
+1680 KNFDASDWN

-1702 EEDVVTD
+1702 EEDVVAD

-1810 TLKAFVKRGDA
+1810 TLKAFAKRGDA

-1837 YSSYDDYITARKKW
+1837 YSSYDEYITARKKW

-1889 KYSEDINS
+1889 KYNEDINS

-2027 NYDAEDGLLIAEE
+2027 NYDAEDGLLMAEE

-2098 SVGEGIIDGIFEG
+2098 SVGEGIVDGIFEG

-2117 DEKMQNFAQ
+2117 NEKMQNFAQ
-2126 SLLTSAKDALGIHS
+2126 SLLTSAKDVLGIHS
-2140 PSKRFAEMGE
+2140 PSKRFAEIGE

-2262 NAYNHSRWF
+2262 NAYNHSRWL
-2271 NAVNENIKS
+2271 NVVNENIKS

>member
-88 IKNTTKALSMDQISG
+88 IKNTTKALSYDQISG
-103 GWSKYEEM
+103 GWSKYEAM

-411 DETFAEFFPP
+411 DEAFTEFFPP
-421 TTAMQIRKVT
+421 TTAIQIRKVT

-452 KIFTKI
+452 KTFTKI

-467 ILKAISSFVMHVIQ
+467 ILKAISSAVIKIIQ
-481 SSLPDILNSIGNVI
+481 SSLPGILNSIGNVI

-522 SSILNASAP
+522 ASVLNASAP
-531 ILSYLLTLISK
+531 ILAYLLKLVSK

-556 SITDKI
+556 DITNKI
-562 NELGIGEKAIKLLS
+562 NDLGIGEKVIKLLS
-576 GASSGVKDLASS
+576 GASSGVKNLASS
-588 LKKLGQNANIKIP
+588 LKKLGQNAKIKIP

-625 SNALTRMANSMPK
+625 SNALTSMANSIPK
-638 DGTKVIDWLN
+638 DGTRIIDWLN
-648 KISGGVSDTVNRLH
+648 KISGGVSDTINRLH

-673 DIFIIFAVKDIVK
+673 DIFVIFAVKDIVK
-686 TIKSLKKSFESATML
+686 TIKSLKKSFEAATEL
-701 TKSFSDFLN
+701 TASISNFFN

-715 MKTLATAMKDKIKA
+715 MKTLATSMKDKIKA
-729 EAYVE
+729 ESYVE

-747 IIAIMP
+747 LIAVMP
-753 TDEVIE
+753 TDAVIE
-759 ASVAIGVVLAATAIL
+759 ASVAIGVVLTATGIL

-789 AGLMLSLAI
+789 AGLMLSLATAI
-798 AIMALSSATLA
+798 ASLSLAALSIVTLEYA
-809 IVALKF
+809 
-815 KFPKTVKSLA
+815 FPKEVKEFA
-825 DDIAKAAAYVTK
+825 NDVAKAAAYITK
-837 SLPTIVAAILA
+837 SLPTIVASILV

-860 GPNLMAIMA
+860 GPNLMAVMA

-882 MTLGYTLAIL
+882 MTLGYALAIL
-892 SAIVALYTKTDQ
+892 AAIVALYTKTKQ
-904 ITSLVI
+904 ITSLVV
-910 GFGMLIAL
+910 GFGMLIVL
-918 MAALSATFLM
+918 MAALSATFMM
-928 CGSISENIA
+928 CGNISENIA

-967 SKKRLMTQF
+967 SSMGLMTQF
-976 GVAVL
+976 AVAVL
-981 TVVII
+981 TVAMI
-986 FALIVAAVKIMKT
+986 FALIVGAVESMKT
-999 DISNVDGLMAAVAL
+999 DISNVDGLMAAVVL

-1032 AIFTSL
+1032 AIFTAL
-1038 ISSGGDNAA
+1038 MSSEGDNAA

-1062 MLTAAITVI
+1062 MLIAAIAVI

-1079 DALSISVTI
+1079 DALSISVTV

-1096 AITVA
+1096 AVTVA
-1101 LEELSKI
+1101 LEELAKI
-1108 PYNKLLISF
+1108 PYDKLLISL
-1117 GVMIASL
+1117 GVMIVSL

-1131 VLLKKINLQS
+1131 VVLKKINLQS

-1190 LMIVGLSAAMRLVP
+1190 LMIVGLSAAMRFVP
-1204 GVSNAMLLLVNCIA
+1204 AISNAMLLLVNCIA
-1218 ILSAS
+1218 ILSVS
-1223 VLALSAAMYVLGATN
+1223 VLALSSAMYVLGATN
-1238 WKNVAIGVGTV
+1238 WKNVATGVGTV

-1257 AILDSIN
+1257 AILDGIH
-1264 VGVNAAKVSEVLWK
+1264 VGVNAAKVSEVMWK
-1278 IAKALGIATI
+1278 IAKAMGIATI

-1297 YIVERYVPGFIDG
+1297 YIVERYAPGFIEG

-1376 AISGDLDENGHIK
+1376 AISGDLDENGHIQ

-1397 PENLPQLQDKYADA
+1397 PENLPQLQEQYTEA

-1419 TKGLEEG
+1419 TKGLKEG
-1426 SDEYEEAWN
+1426 SDEYKEAWN

-1452 QDAVNGVTDGI
+1452 KDAVNGVTDGI

-1498 NETKNSYLGAI
+1498 NETKNSYLGGI
-1509 WDPETNTVREPT
+1509 WDPETNTVQEPT

-1538 EAKSKSEEAAESVGM
+1538 EAKSKSEEASESVEM

-1600 QFGNWG
+1600 QFGSWG

-1613 DGYSGN
+1613 DSYSGKD
-1619 GSPGSPGSQD
+1619 SPNSPS
-1629 SPFAKVSEDM
+1629 SPFAEVSEDM

-1665 NLGEVRKSFD
+1665 NLSEVHKSFD

-1680 KNFDASDWS
+1680 KNFDASDWN

-1702 EEDVVTD
+1702 EEDVVAD

-1714 DRLQGVIDSFKESQI
+1714 DRLQGVIDSFKEGQI

-1759 IDDVNEQEI
+1759 LDDVNEQEI

-1810 TLKAFVKRGDA
+1810 TLKAFAKRGDA

-1837 YSSYDDYITARKKW
+1837 YSSYDEYITARKKW

-1889 KYSEDINS
+1889 KYNEDINS

-1936 DSITSI
+1936 DSITSM

-2000 SEAQKYYDAL
+2000 AEAQKYYDAL

-2027 NYDAEDGLLIAEE
+2027 NYDAEDGLLMAEE

-2090 EESSIDFS
+2090 EESGIDFS
-2098 SVGEGIIDGIFEG
+2098 SVGEGIVDGIFEG

-2159 SKDFGNS
+2159 SKNFGNS

-2188 DITAQPVISPI
+2188 DVTAQPVISPI

>member
-13 YDGSKFDYGIE
+13 YDGSKFDSGIE

-46 SRMKK
+46 SKMKK
-51 SVDKVADSTS
+51 SVDKVADSTN

-69 VNTSV
+69 VNSAV

-88 IKNTTKALSMDQISG
+88 IKNTTKALSIDQISG

-111 AMSVSTIMNATGDSL
+111 AMSISTIINATGASL

-144 YNLSDMTSNIGK
+144 YDLSDMTDNIGK

-195 SQAYSSGIMRLEDWK
+195 SQAYSTGIMRLEDWK

-217 ATVEFKKTALDTAV
+217 ATVEFKQTALDTAV

-243 YYSVENHK
+243 YYSVANHK
-251 FNATEGFTSYLTSDR
+251 FNATDGFASYLTSDK
-266 WMDTEVIMET
+266 WMDTEVMMET

-282 WAGKVYDKVLT
+282 WAGKVYDKVQT
-293 EGISTTEAMDELAE
+293 DGISTTEAMDELAE

-360 EVGSLFYDIFASG
+360 EVGSLFYDIFASN

-397 ETVADTINKIKEIA
+397 ETVVDTIKRIKEIA

-421 TTAMQIRKVT
+421 TTAIQIRKVT

-440 MVLSEKASANLR
+440 MVLSEQASVNLR
-452 KIFTKI
+452 KTFTKI
-458 ASTARSVLD
+458 ASTARAVVD
-467 ILKAISSFVMHVIQ
+467 IFKAIASAVIDVIQ
-481 SSLPDILNSIGNVI
+481 SSLPGILNAIGNVI
-495 TRIRKP
+495 TSIRKP
-501 IEDIFKS
+501 IEEIFKS
-508 LKDTGIITDIGKAI
+508 LKDTGVITDIGKALA
-522 SSILNASAP
+522 SILNASAP
-531 ILSYLLTLISK
+531 ILAYLLTLISK
-542 FIRGTAPTI
+542 FISGTAPTI
-551 KKVLT
+551 TKVLT
-556 SITDKI
+556 AITNKI
-562 NELGIGEKAIKLLS
+562 KELGLDEKAIKLLS
-576 GASSGVKDLASS
+576 GAASGINNIASG
-588 LKKLGQNANIKIP
+588 LKKLSQNSNIKIP
-601 SLSESIEILREYKGF
+601 SISESLDMLREYNGF
-616 VGSDVFNAI
+616 AGSDIFNTFVNAI
-625 SNALTRMANSMPK
+625 TSMANSIPK
-638 DGTKVIDWLN
+638 AGSGIIEWLN
-648 KISGGVSDTVNRLH
+648 EISGRVSDTVNRLH
-662 DDGITLTDIAK
+662 DDGITLTSILK
-673 DIFIIFAVKDIVK
+673 DIFIIFAVKDIAK
-686 TIKSLKKSFESATML
+686 TIKSFKKSFEAATML

-729 EAYVE
+729 QAYVE
-734 YAKAVLLIAGAIS
+734 YAKAVLLIAGAI
-747 IIAIMP
+747 ALVAVMP
-753 TDEVIE
+753 TDAVIE
-759 ASVAIGVVLAATAIL
+759 ASVAIAAVIAATAIL
-774 YSIMSKCNPATFISV
+774 YKVMSKCNPTTFVSV
-789 AGLMLSLAI
+789 AGLMLSIAAAI
-798 AIMALSSATLA
+798 TSLSFAALSIVTLK
-809 IVALKF
+809 VA
-815 KFPKTVKSLA
+815 FPKEMTALA
-825 DDIAKAAAYVTK
+825 DNIAKTVTGIAQ
-837 SLPTIVAAILA
+837 SLPIVVAAMLA
-848 LTLGIGVMTKFI
+848 LTLGIGVITKFI

-882 MTLGYTLAIL
+882 MTLGYALAIL
-892 SAIVALYTKTDQ
+892 AAIVAVYTKNGQ
-904 ITSLVI
+904 IKSLVI
-910 GFGMLIAL
+910 GFGLLIAL
-918 MAALSATFLM
+918 MAAMSATFMM
-928 CGSISENIA
+928 CGNISENIA

-952 LVGVIVSLTLALSII
+952 LVGVMISLTLALSII
-967 SKKRLMTQF
+967 TDEGLMTQF
-976 GVAVL
+976 VFAVT

-986 FALIVAAVKIMKT
+986 LGAMVAAVAIMKT
-999 DISNVDGLMAAVAL
+999 GISNANGLMAAVTL

-1038 ISSGGDNAA
+1038 ISSGGDSAA
-1047 VSIFLAMSSILYIVG
+1047 VSIFLAMSSIIYIVG
-1062 MLTAAITVI
+1062 MLVAAITII

-1079 DALSISVTI
+1079 DALSISVTV

-1108 PYNKLLISF
+1108 PYDKLLISL
-1117 GVMIASL
+1117 GVMIVSL
-1124 AAIVGSM
+1124 AAIVGS
-1131 VLLKKINLQS
+1131 VALLKKMNLQS

-1155 SVLMMASAMLVFA
+1155 SVLMMASAMLVFS

-1175 LVSAALL
+1175 LVSMALL
-1182 VAGLAVVL
+1182 VGGLATVL
-1190 LMIVGLSAAMRLVP
+1190 LMIVALSAVMRLVP
-1204 GVSNAMLLLVNCIA
+1204 GISTAMLMMVSCIA
-1218 ILSAS
+1218 ILSVS
-1223 VLALSAAMYVLGATN
+1223 VLALSTAMYVLGSTN
-1238 WKNVAIGVGTV
+1238 WKNVATGVGTV

-1257 AILDSIN
+1257 AILDNID
-1264 VGVNAAKVSEVLWK
+1264 VGVNASKVADVMWK
-1278 IAKALGIATI
+1278 IAKAMGIATL

-1297 YIVERYVPGFIDG
+1297 YIVERYAPGFIDG

-1324 TINKITPI
+1324 TINKVTPT

-1362 VYDVIDQFGTWLAA
+1362 VYDIIDDFGTWIGAALA
-1376 AISGDLDENGHIK
+1376 GDLDEDGHIE

-1397 PENLPQLQDKYADA
+1397 PENLPQLQDKYTEA
-1411 VNSACEAA
+1411 VTSACEAA
-1419 TKGLEEG
+1419 TNGLEEG
-1426 SDEYEEAWN
+1426 SDEYKEAWN
-1435 NTFTSFPSLDE
+1435 NAFTSFPSLDE
-1446 WAENYG
+1446 WAEQYG
-1452 QDAVNGVTDGI
+1452 EDAVNGVTDGV
-1463 ESGTKK
+1463 ESGTKN
-1469 FTDFL
+1469 FTEFL
-1474 EDTGDEAGKAWA
+1474 EDSGDETGKAWA

-1498 NETKNSYLGAI
+1498 KETKNSYLGGI

-1538 EAKSKSEEAAESVGM
+1538 EAKSKSEEAAESAGI
-1553 SSDVLDKI
+1553 SSVVLDKI

-1567 LGIPVDKVASTLK
+1567 LGIPVDKVSSALK

-1590 ENMDFLDNLL
+1590 ENMGFLDNLL
-1600 QFGNWG
+1600 QFGSWG

-1613 DGYSGN
+1613 DSYSGN
-1619 GSPGSPGSQD
+1619 D
-1629 SPFAKVSEDM
+1629 SPWGEVSEDM
-1639 GEVDKSTKRATK
+1639 DEVDESTKRATK
-1651 SLLGFQKELEKVNT
+1651 SLFGFQKELEKVNT
-1665 NLGEVRKSFD
+1665 NLGEVHKSFD

-1680 KNFDASDWS
+1680 KNFDASDWD

-1714 DRLQGVIDSFKESQI
+1714 DRLQSIIDSFKEGQI
-1729 TKDEALQQI
+1729 TKDEAFQQI
-1738 QSLSGEANEANIK
+1738 QSITGEANEANIK

-1759 IDDVNEQEI
+1759 INDVNEQEI

-1774 TNDYADKQAKMW
+1774 TNDYTDKQAKMW
-1786 EDLSVDLSETDK
+1786 EDLSVDLSEVDK
-1798 DGNMKFNTSNAA
+1798 DGNMKFNASNAA

-1821 IVDGINDVDH
+1821 IVDGINEVDH

-1837 YSSYDDYITARKKW
+1837 YSSYDDYLTARKKW

-1877 QSYYIESIQNTT
+1877 TSYYLESIQNTRD
-1889 KYSEDINS
+1889 YNDNINS
-1897 IIESSNDDRTSAA
+1897 IIESSNDDRASAA
-1910 EEGGEKLIDIAKGTY
+1910 EEGGEKIIDVAKGTY

-1936 DSITSI
+1936 DSITSM

-1976 SIETDDTTGKKKV
+1976 SIETDDTTGKKNV

-2000 SEAQKYYDAL
+2000 AEAQKYYDAL

-2017 VSQSIISSFA
+2017 VSQSIIASFA
-2027 NYDAEDGLLIAEE
+2027 NYDAEDGLLMAEE

-2090 EESSIDFS
+2090 EESGIDFS
-2098 SVGEGIIDGIFEG
+2098 SVGEGIVDGIFEG

-2117 DEKMQNFAQ
+2117 NEKMQNFAQ

-2159 SKDFGNS
+2159 SKNFGNS

-2199 LDLDSAKT
+2199 LDLDSART

-2238 ANASSKIE
+2238 ANVASKIE
-2246 SALFK
+2246 SALVK

-2271 NAVNENIKS
+2271 NVVNENIKS
-2280 VNMSGMEVNID
+2280 IDVSGMEVNID

>member
-1 MAEVESRAVELT
+1 MAEIESRAVELT
-13 YDGSKFDYGIE
+13 YDGSKFDSGIE

-46 SRMKK
+46 SKMKK

-69 VNTSV
+69 VNTSI

-88 IKNTTKALSMDQISG
+88 IKNTTKALSIDQISG

-111 AMSVSTIMNATGDSL
+111 AMSISTIINATGASL

-144 YNLSDMTSNIGK
+144 YDLSDMTDNIGK

-195 SQAYSSGIMRLEDWK
+195 SQAYSTGIMRLEDWK

-217 ATVEFKKTALDTAV
+217 ATVEFKQTALDTAV

-243 YYSVENHK
+243 YYSVANHK
-251 FNATEGFTSYLTSDR
+251 FNATDGFTSYLTSDK
-266 WMDTEVIMET
+266 WMDTEVMMGT

-282 WAGKVYDKVLT
+282 WAGKVYDKVQT
-293 EGISTTEAMDELAE
+293 DGISTTEAMDELAE

-360 EVGSLFYDIFASG
+360 EVGSLFYDIFASN

-397 ETVADTINKIKEIA
+397 ETVVDTINKIKEIA
-411 DETFAEFFPP
+411 DETFTEFFPP
-421 TTAMQIRKVT
+421 TTAIQIRKVT

-440 MVLSEKASANLR
+440 MVLSEQASVNLR
-452 KIFTKI
+452 KTFTKI
-458 ASTARSVLD
+458 ASTARAVID
-467 ILKAISSFVMHVIQ
+467 IFKAIASAIIDVIQ
-481 SSLPDILNSIGNVI
+481 SSLPGILNAVGNVI
-495 TRIRKP
+495 TSIRKP

-508 LKDTGIITDIGKAI
+508 LKDTGVITDIGKALA
-522 SSILNASAP
+522 SILNASAP
-531 ILSYLLTLISK
+531 ILAYLLTLISK
-542 FIRGTAPTI
+542 FISGTAPTI
-551 KKVLT
+551 TKVLT
-556 SITDKI
+556 AITNKI
-562 NELGIGEKAIKLLS
+562 KELGLDEKAIKLLS
-576 GASSGVKDLASS
+576 GAASGINNVASG
-588 LKKLGQNANIKIP
+588 LKKLGQNSNIKIP
-601 SLSESIEILREYKGF
+601 SISESLDMLREYNGF
-616 VGSDVFNAI
+616 AGSDIFNTFVNAI
-625 SNALTRMANSMPK
+625 TSMANSIPK
-638 DGTKVIDWLN
+638 AGSGIIEWLN
-648 KISGGVSDTVNRLH
+648 EISGRVSDTVNRLH
-662 DDGITLTDIAK
+662 DDGITLTSILK
-673 DIFIIFAVKDIVK
+673 DIFIIFAVKDIAK
-686 TIKSLKKSFESATML
+686 TIKSFKKSFEAATML

-729 EAYVE
+729 QAYVE
-734 YAKAVLLIAGAIS
+734 YAKAVLLIAGAI
-747 IIAIMP
+747 ALVAVMP
-753 TDEVIE
+753 TDAVIE
-759 ASVAIGVVLAATAIL
+759 ASVAIAAVIAATAIL
-774 YSIMSKCNPATFISV
+774 YKVMSNCNPTTFVSV
-789 AGLMLSLAI
+789 AGLMLSIAAAI
-798 AIMALSSATLA
+798 TSLSYAALSIVTLK
-809 IVALKF
+809 VA
-815 KFPKTVKSLA
+815 FPKEMTALA
-825 DDIAKAAAYVTK
+825 DNIAKTVSGIAQ
-837 SLPTIVAAILA
+837 SLPIVVAAMLA

-882 MTLGYTLAIL
+882 MTLGYALAIL
-892 SAIVALYTKTDQ
+892 AAIVAVYTKNGQ
-904 ITSLVI
+904 IKSLVI
-910 GFGMLIAL
+910 GFGLLIAL
-918 MAALSATFLM
+918 MAAMSATFMM
-928 CGSISENIA
+928 CGNISENIA

-952 LVGVIVSLTLALSII
+952 LVGVMISLTLALSII
-967 SKKRLMTQF
+967 TDEGLMTQF
-976 GVAVL
+976 VFAVT

-986 FALIVAAVKIMKT
+986 LGAMVAAVAIMKT
-999 DISNVDGLMAAVAL
+999 GISNVNGLMAAVTL

-1038 ISSGGDNAA
+1038 ISSGGDSAA
-1047 VSIFLAMSSILYIVG
+1047 VSIFLAMSSIIYIVG
-1062 MLTAAITVI
+1062 MLVAAITII

-1079 DALSISVTI
+1079 DALSISVTV

-1108 PYNKLLISF
+1108 PYDKLLISL
-1117 GVMIASL
+1117 GVMIVSL
-1124 AAIVGSM
+1124 AAIVGS
-1131 VLLKKINLQS
+1131 VALLKKMNLQS

-1155 SVLMMASAMLVFA
+1155 SVLMMASAMLVFS

-1175 LVSAALL
+1175 LVSMALL
-1182 VAGLAVVL
+1182 VGGLATVL
-1190 LMIVGLSAAMRLVP
+1190 LMIVALSAVMRLVP
-1204 GVSNAMLLLVNCIA
+1204 GISTAMLMMVSCIA
-1218 ILSAS
+1218 ILSVS
-1223 VLALSAAMYVLGATN
+1223 VLALSTAMYVLGSTN
-1238 WKNVAIGVGTV
+1238 WKNVATGVGTV

-1257 AILDSIN
+1257 AILDNID
-1264 VGVNAAKVSEVLWK
+1264 VGVNASKVADVMWK
-1278 IAKALGIATI
+1278 IAKAMGIATL

-1297 YIVERYVPGFIDG
+1297 YIVERYAPGFIDG

-1324 TINKITPI
+1324 TINKVTPT

-1362 VYDVIDQFGTWLAA
+1362 VYDIIDDFGTWIGAALA
-1376 AISGDLDENGHIK
+1376 GDLDEDGHIE

-1397 PENLPQLQDKYADA
+1397 PENLPQLQDKYTEA
-1411 VNSACEAA
+1411 VTSACEAA

-1435 NTFTSFPSLDE
+1435 NAFTSFPSLDE
-1446 WAENYG
+1446 WAEQYG
-1452 QDAVNGVTDGI
+1452 EDAVNGVTDGV
-1463 ESGTKK
+1463 ESGTKN

-1474 EDTGDEAGKAWA
+1474 EDSGDETGKAWA

-1498 NETKNSYLGAI
+1498 KETKNSYLGGI

-1538 EAKSKSEEAAESVGM
+1538 EAKSKSEEAAESAGI
-1553 SSDVLDKI
+1553 SSVVLDKI

-1567 LGIPVDKVASTLK
+1567 LGIPVDKVTNALK
-1580 GWGLDLETAG
+1580 DWGLDLETAE
-1590 ENMDFLDNLL
+1590 ENMGFLDNLL
-1600 QFGNWG
+1600 QFGSWG

-1619 GSPGSPGSQD
+1619 D
-1629 SPFAKVSEDM
+1629 SPWGEVSEDM
-1639 GEVDKSTKRATK
+1639 DEVDESTKRATK
-1651 SLLGFQKELEKVNT
+1651 SLLGFQKELEKINT
-1665 NLGEVRKSFD
+1665 NLGEVHKSFD

-1680 KNFDASDWS
+1680 KNFDASDWDT
-1689 ALLEAADEYGMRM
+1689 LLEAADEYGMRM

-1714 DRLQGVIDSFKESQI
+1714 DRLQDIIDSFKEGQI
-1729 TKDEALQQI
+1729 TKDEAFQQI
-1738 QSLSGEANEANIK
+1738 QSITGEANEANIK

-1759 IDDVNEQEI
+1759 INDVNEQEI

-1774 TNDYADKQAKMW
+1774 TNDYTDKQAKMW
-1786 EDLSVDLSETDK
+1786 DDLSVDLSEVDK
-1798 DGNMKFNTSNAA
+1798 DGNMKFNASNAA

-1821 IVDGINDVDH
+1821 IVDGINEVDH

-1837 YSSYDDYITARKKW
+1837 YSSYDDYLTARKKW

-1877 QSYYIESIQNTT
+1877 TSYYLESIQNTRD
-1889 KYSEDINS
+1889 YNDNINS

-1910 EEGGEKLIDIAKGTY
+1910 EEGGEKIIDVAKGTY

-2017 VSQSIISSFA
+2017 VSQSIISSLA
-2027 NYDAEDGLLIAEE
+2027 NYDAEDGLLMAEE

-2081 TMKTLKDKF
+2081 TMKTLKNKF
-2090 EESSIDFS
+2090 EESGIDFS
-2098 SVGEGIIDGIFEG
+2098 SVGEGIVDGIFEG

-2117 DEKMQNFAQ
+2117 NEKMQNFAQ

-2159 SKDFGNS
+2159 SKNFGNS

-2199 LDLDSAKT
+2199 LDLDSART

-2238 ANASSKIE
+2238 ANVASKIE
-2246 SALFK
+2246 SALVK

-2280 VNMSGMEVNID
+2280 IDVSGMEVNID

-2306 IGVGSLRKR
+2306 IGVGSLRKK

>member
-13 YDGSKFDYGIE
+13 YDGSKFDSGIE

-69 VNTSV
+69 VNTSI

-88 IKNTTKALSMDQISG
+88 IKNTTKALSMDQIFG

-111 AMSVSTIMNATGDSL
+111 AMSISTIMNATGDSL

-144 YNLSDMTSNIGK
+144 YNLSDMSSNIGK
-156 FTSAGADID
+156 FTSAGAGID

-177 ASTAGQGV
+177 ASTAGQGA

-217 ATVEFKKTALDTAV
+217 ATVEFKQTALDTAV

-243 YYSVENHK
+243 YYSVANHK

-397 ETVADTINKIKEIA
+397 ETVANTINKIKEIA

-421 TTAMQIRKVT
+421 TTAIQIRKVT

-440 MVLSEKASANLR
+440 MVLSEQASVNLR
-452 KIFTKI
+452 KTFTKI
-458 ASTARSVLD
+458 ASTARAVVN
-467 ILKAISSFVMHVIQ
+467 IFKAIASAIIDVMQ
-481 SSLPDILNSIGNVI
+481 SSLPGMLNAIGNVI

-522 SSILNASAP
+522 ASILNASAP
-531 ILSYLLTLISK
+531 ILSYLLALISK

-556 SITDKI
+556 DITNKI
-562 NELGIGEKAIKLLS
+562 NDLGIGEKAIKLLS

-588 LKKLGQNANIKIP
+588 LKKLGQNAKIKIP
-601 SLSESIEILREYKGF
+601 SLSESIDILREYKGF

-648 KISGGVSDTVNRLH
+648 KISGGVSDTIKRLH
-662 DDGITLTDIAK
+662 DDGITLADIAK

-686 TIKSLKKSFESATML
+686 TIKSLKKSFEAATML

-798 AIMALSSATLA
+798 AITALSSAALA

-815 KFPKTVKSLA
+815 KFPKEVKA
-825 DDIAKAAAYVTK
+825 FANDIAKAAAYITQ
-837 SLPTIVAAILA
+837 SLPTIVASILA

-882 MTLGYTLAIL
+882 MTLGYALAIL
-892 SAIVALYTKTDQ
+892 SAIVALYTKTGQ
-904 ITSLVI
+904 IASLVI
-910 GFGMLIAL
+910 GFGMLITL
-918 MAALSATFLM
+918 MGALSATFMM
-928 CGSISENIA
+928 CGNISENIA

-952 LVGVIVSLTLALSII
+952 LIGVMISLTLALSII
-967 SKKRLMTQF
+967 TDEGLMTQF
-976 GVAVL
+976 VFAVA

-986 FALIVAAVKIMKT
+986 LGLMVAAVTIMKT
-999 DISNVDGLMAAVAL
+999 GISNADGLMAAVTL

-1038 ISSGGDNAA
+1038 ISSGGDSAA
-1047 VSIFLAMSSILYIVG
+1047 VSIFLAMSSIIYIVG
-1062 MLTAAITVI
+1062 MLVAAITLI
-1071 KGQNLTKE
+1071 KGQDLTKE
-1079 DALSISVTI
+1079 DALSISVTV

-1101 LEELSKI
+1101 LEDLSKI
-1108 PYNKLLISF
+1108 PYDKLLISL
-1117 GVMIASL
+1117 GVMIVSL
-1124 AAIVGSM
+1124 AAIVGS
-1131 VLLKKINLQS
+1131 VALLKKMNLQS
-1141 TAVMFAAAVAIIAA
+1141 TAIMFAAAVAIIAA
-1155 SVLMMASAMLVFA
+1155 SVLMMASAMLVFS

-1175 LVSAALL
+1175 LVSMALL
-1182 VAGLAVVL
+1182 VGGLVTVL
-1190 LMIVGLSAAMRLVP
+1190 LMIGALSAVTRLVP
-1204 GVSNAMLLLVNCIA
+1204 GISTAMLMMVSCIA
-1218 ILSAS
+1218 ILSVS
-1223 VLALSAAMYVLGATN
+1223 VLALSKAMYVLGSTN
-1238 WKNVAIGVGTV
+1238 WKNVATGVGTV

-1257 AILDSIN
+1257 AILDNID
-1264 VGVNAAKVSEVLWK
+1264 VGVNASKVADVMWK
-1278 IAKALGIATI
+1278 IAKAMGIATI

-1297 YIVERYVPGFIDG
+1297 YIVERYMPGFIDG
-1310 LCKVAEDKIPKLCA
+1310 ICKVAEDKIPKLCA

-1376 AISGDLDENGHIK
+1376 AISGDLDENGHIQ

-1397 PENLPQLQDKYADA
+1397 PENLPQLQDKYAEA

-1435 NTFTSFPSLDE
+1435 NAFTSFPSLDE

-1474 EDTGDEAGKAWA
+1474 EDSGDEAGKAWA
-1486 NSYTASAENGLE
+1486 KSYTASAENGLE
-1498 NETKNSYLGAI
+1498 DETKNSYLGGI

-1538 EAKSKSEEAAESVGM
+1538 EAKSKSEEAAESAGM

-1567 LGIPVDKVASTLK
+1567 LGIPVDKVANALK

-1600 QFGNWG
+1600 QFGSWG

-1613 DGYSGN
+1613 DSYSGK
-1619 GSPGSPGSQD
+1619 D
-1629 SPFAKVSEDM
+1629 SPWGEVSEDM
-1639 GEVDKSTKRATK
+1639 DEVDKSTKRAAK
-1651 SLLGFQKELEKVNT
+1651 SLLGFQKELEKINT
-1665 NLGEVRKSFD
+1665 NLGEVHKSFD

-1680 KNFDASDWS
+1680 KNFDASDWNT
-1689 ALLEAADEYGMRM
+1689 LLEAADEYGMRM

-1714 DRLQGVIDSFKESQI
+1714 DRLQGIIDSFKEGQI
-1729 TKDEALQQI
+1729 TKDEAFQQI
-1738 QSLSGEANEANIK
+1738 QSITGEANEANIK

-1759 IDDVNEQEI
+1759 INDVNEQEI

-1786 EDLSVDLSETDK
+1786 EDLSVDLSEVDK
-1798 DGNMKFNTSNAA
+1798 DGNMKFNASNAA

-1821 IVDGINDVDH
+1821 IVDGINEVDH

-1837 YSSYDDYITARKKW
+1837 YSSYDDYLTARKKW

-1877 QSYYIESIQNTT
+1877 TSYYLESIQNTRD
-1889 KYSEDINS
+1889 YNDNINS
-1897 IIESSNDDRTSAA
+1897 LIESSNDDRTSAA
-1910 EEGGEKLIDIAKGTY
+1910 EEGGEKIIDVAKGTY

-2000 SEAQKYYDAL
+2000 EEAQKYYDAL

-2027 NYDAEDGLLIAEE
+2027 NYDAEDGLLMAEE

-2090 EESSIDFS
+2090 EESGIDFS
-2098 SVGEGIIDGIFEG
+2098 SVGEGIVDGIFEG

-2117 DEKMQNFAQ
+2117 NEKMQNFAQ

-2159 SKDFGNS
+2159 SKNFGNS

-2188 DITAQPVISPI
+2188 GITAQPVISPI
-2199 LDLDSAKT
+2199 LDLDSART

-2238 ANASSKIE
+2238 ANVASKIE

-2280 VNMSGMEVNID
+2280 IDVSGMEVNID

>member
-69 VNTSV
+69 VNTSI

-88 IKNTTKALSMDQISG
+88 IKNTTKALSMDQVSG
-103 GWSKYEEM
+103 GWSKYEDM
-111 AMSVSTIMNATGDSL
+111 AMSISTIMNATGDSL

-251 FNATEGFTSYLTSDR
+251 FNATDGFTSYLTSDR

-411 DETFAEFFPP
+411 DEAFTEFFPP
-421 TTAMQIRKVT
+421 TTAIQIRKVT

-467 ILKAISSFVMHVIQ
+467 ILKAISSAVMHVIQ
-481 SSLPDILNSIGNVI
+481 SSLPGILNSIGNVI

-522 SSILNASAP
+522 ASVLNASAP
-531 ILSYLLTLISK
+531 ILAYLLKLVSK

-556 SITDKI
+556 DITNKI
-562 NELGIGEKAIKLLS
+562 NDLDIGEKAIKLLS

-601 SLSESIEILREYKGF
+601 SLSESLDILREYKGF

-625 SNALTRMANSMPK
+625 SNALTCMANSIPK
-638 DGTKVIDWLN
+638 DGTRIIDWLN
-648 KISGGVSDTVNRLH
+648 KISGGVSDTVKRLH
-662 DDGITLTDIAK
+662 DDGITLTSIAK

-686 TIKSLKKSFESATML
+686 TIKSFKKSFEAATEL

-747 IIAIMP
+747 LIAVMP
-753 TDEVIE
+753 TDAVIE

-789 AGLMLSLAI
+789 AGLMLSLAA
-798 AIMALSSATLA
+798 AITSLSLAALA

-825 DDIAKAAAYVTK
+825 NDIAKAVAYITK

-882 MTLGYTLAIL
+882 MTLGYALAIL
-892 SAIVALYTKTDQ
+892 AAIVALYTKTGQ
-904 ITSLVI
+904 IASLVI
-910 GFGMLIAL
+910 GFGMLILL
-918 MAALSATFLM
+918 MGALSATFLM
-928 CGSISENIA
+928 CGDISENIA

-967 SKKRLMTQF
+967 SKKGLMVEF
-976 GVAVL
+976 AVAVA
-981 TVVII
+981 TVVLI
-986 FALIVAAVKIMKT
+986 FGLIVAAVKLMKT
-999 DISNVDGLMAAVAL
+999 DISNVDGLMAAVVL

-1032 AIFTSL
+1032 AIFTAL
-1038 ISSGGDNAA
+1038 MSSEGDNAA

-1062 MLTAAITVI
+1062 MLIAAIAVI

-1079 DALSISVTI
+1079 DALSISVTV

-1108 PYNKLLISF
+1108 PYDKLLISL
-1117 GVMIASL
+1117 GVMIVSL

-1141 TAVMFAAAVAIIAA
+1141 TAVMFAAAVALIAA
-1155 SVLMMASAMLVFA
+1155 SVLTMASAMLVFA

-1204 GVSNAMLLLVNCIA
+1204 GISNAMLLMVNCIA
-1218 ILSAS
+1218 ILSVS
-1223 VLALSAAMYVLGATN
+1223 VLALSSAMYVRGATN
-1238 WKNVAIGVGTV
+1238 WKNVATGVGTV

-1257 AILDSIN
+1257 AILDSIH
-1264 VGVNAAKVSEVLWK
+1264 VGVNAAKVSEVMWK
-1278 IAKALGIATI
+1278 IAKAMGIATI

-1297 YIVERYVPGFIDG
+1297 YIVERYMPGFIDG

-1397 PENLPQLQDKYADA
+1397 PENLPQLQEQYTEA

-1419 TKGLEEG
+1419 TKGLKEG
-1426 SDEYEEAWN
+1426 SDEYKEAWN

-1452 QDAVNGVTDGI
+1452 KDAVNGVTDGI

-1498 NETKNSYLGAI
+1498 NETKNSYLGGI
-1509 WDPETNTVREPT
+1509 WDPETNTVHEPT
-1521 IEESDGSVEAW
+1521 MEESDGSVEAW

-1538 EAKSKSEEAAESVGM
+1538 EAKSKSEEASESVEM

-1600 QFGNWG
+1600 QFGSWG

-1613 DGYSGN
+1613 DSYSGKD
-1619 GSPGSPGSQD
+1619 SPNSPS
-1629 SPFAKVSEDM
+1629 SPFAEVSEDM

-1665 NLGEVRKSFD
+1665 NLSEVHKSFD

-1680 KNFDASDWS
+1680 KNFDTSDWN
-1689 ALLEAADEYGMRM
+1689 ALLEAANEYGMKM
-1702 EEDVVTD
+1702 EEDVVAD

-1714 DRLQGVIDSFKESQI
+1714 DRLQGVIDSFKEGQI

-1751 TRDDTLKA
+1751 TRDDTLKTL
-1759 IDDVNEQEI
+1759 DDVNEQEI

-1810 TLKAFVKRGDA
+1810 TLKAFAKRGDA

-1837 YSSYDDYITARKKW
+1837 YSSYDEYITARKKW
-1851 TDELETLSDD
+1851 TDELDTLSDD

-1889 KYSEDINS
+1889 KYNEDINS

-1936 DSITSI
+1936 DSITSM

-2000 SEAQKYYDAL
+2000 AEAQKYYDAL

-2027 NYDAEDGLLIAEE
+2027 NYDAEDGLLMAEE

-2090 EESSIDFS
+2090 EESSIDCS
-2098 SVGEGIIDGIFEG
+2098 SVGEGIVDGIFEG

>member
-1 MAEVESRAVELT
+1 MAEIESRAVELT
-13 YDGSKFDYGIE
+13 YDGSKFDSCIE

-46 SRMKK
+46 SKMKK

-69 VNTSV
+69 VNTSI

-88 IKNTTKALSMDQISG
+88 IQNTCNSLSIDQISG

-126 SAVTKRM
+126 AAVTKRM

-144 YNLSDMTSNIGK
+144 YDMSDMANNIGK
-156 FTSAGADID
+156 FTSANAGID
-165 DATEAMM
+165 DATDAMM

-177 ASTAGQGV
+177 ASSAGQGV

-195 SQAYSSGIMRLEDWK
+195 SQAYSAGVMRLEDWK

-217 ATVEFKKTALDTAV
+217 ATVEFKQTALDTAV
-231 ALGKLKKTSDGY
+231 ALGKLKKTEDGY
-243 YYSVENHK
+243 YQTASKHK

-266 WMDTEVIMET
+266 WMDTEVMMET

-282 WAGKVYDKVLT
+282 WASKVYDKVQT
-293 EGISTTEAMDELAE
+293 DGVSTTEAMDSLAE
-307 STMSIGEKGMRAGQE
+307 STMSIGEKAMRAGQE

-341 YRTFDMI
+341 YRTFDII
-348 FGNMEEAKELWT
+348 FGNMEEAKKLWT
-360 EVGSLFYDIFASG
+360 ELGSLFYDIFASK
-373 GDERNDILST
+373 GDKRNDILST
-383 WKQSGGRA
+383 WKESGGRA

-397 ETVADTINKIKEIA
+397 ETVANTIQKIKEIA
-411 DETFAEFFPP
+411 DETFSEFFPP
-421 TTAMQIRKVT
+421 ITAIQIRKVT

-440 MVLSEKASANLR
+440 MVLSDQASANLR
-452 KIFTKI
+452 KTFTKI
-458 ASTARSVLD
+458 ASTTKAVTD
-467 ILKAISSFVMHVIQ
+467 ILKAIGETIITIAR
-481 SSLPDILNSIGNVI
+481 SSLPHIFDAVGNILTS
-495 TRIRKP
+495 IRKP
-501 IEDIFKS
+501 IADIFKS
-508 LKDTGIITDIGKAI
+508 LKNTGVITNIGNAL
-522 SSILNASAP
+522 SSILNTMAP
-531 ILSYLLTLISK
+531 ILAHILTLINK
-542 FIRGTAPTI
+542 FINGPAKTI
-551 KKVLT
+551 TKFLAD
-556 SITDKI
+556 IAQKI
-562 NELGIGEKAIKLLS
+562 KDLGLGEKAINILS
-576 GASSGVKDLASS
+576 GAVNGVKSLAEGFKALKKQSNFKIPDISSS
-588 LKKLGQNANIKIP
+588 LDKLR
-601 SLSESIEILREYKGF
+601 SYKGF
-616 VGSDVFNAI
+616 VGSDVFNGIIDILA
-625 SNALTRMANSMPK
+625 SLPSGMPK
-638 DGTKVIDWLN
+638 ATSNIQNWLDGRIKAFNDFLE
-648 KISGGVSDTVNRLH
+648 RLH
-662 DDGITLTDIAK
+662 ADGVTLSSVI
-673 DIFIIFAVKDIVK
+673 KDIVIIFTAK
-686 TIKSLKKSFESATML
+686 DFLKVIKSFKKSFDSAIQITQ
-701 TKSFSDFLN
+701 SFNKFLDN
-710 NVGGA
+710 IGGA
-715 MKTLATAMKDKIKA
+715 VKTLSVAIRDKMNA

-734 YAKAVLLIAGAIS
+734 YAKAVLILAGAIS
-747 IIAIMP
+747 LLAIMP
-753 TDEVIE
+753 TNEVIT
-759 ASVAIGVVLAATAIL
+759 ASVAISAVILSTSIL
-774 YSIMSKCNPATFISV
+774 YKVMSKCDPTTFFAV
-789 AGLMLSLAI
+789 ASLMLSIAAAITAISFSVLTIIGLKVAFPKKMKAI
-798 AIMALSSATLA
+798 AKEISAFVNDFA
-809 IVALKF
+809 NYIPIIVA
-815 KFPKTVKSLA
+815 SM
-825 DDIAKAAAYVTK
+825 
-837 SLPTIVAAILA
+837 LA
-848 LTLGIGVMTKFI
+848 LTLGVGIMTKSI
-860 GPNLMAIMA
+860 APNLMAIMA
-869 KFSIGVMSFSLSI
+869 KFSIGILAFSGAIMS
-882 MTLGYTLAIL
+882 LGYSLIIL
-892 SAIVALYTKTDQ
+892 SAVVSIYTKNGQ
-904 ITSLVI
+904 ITSLAI
-910 GFGMLIAL
+910 AFGGLLVLML
-918 MAALSATFLM
+918 ALSATFLM
-928 CGSISENIA
+928 CRSLSKNIA
-937 KASITI
+937 KAAVMLLAFTASITALIGSIVGLALIFKLFVSLNLIEPLI
-943 LSMTAAITI
+943 LALGTVGLIMMTMVLACGILMSESKNLTHMKNAVTILWAVVGSVTVLLGVITAMSLLFQPLVQSETGLLAIASAIGVMIVILVSLVAAIGT
-952 LVGVIVSLTLALSII
+952 LKAFNLTKDDMLSISI
-967 SKKRLMTQF
+967 TF
-976 GVAVL
+976 G
-981 TVVII
+981 
-986 FALIVAAVKIMKT
+986 
-999 DISNVDGLMAAVAL
+999 AVAL
-1013 LETITGSVV
+1013 SL
-1022 LIMAAMTAMA
+1022 TAIAGALMM
-1032 AIFTSL
+1032 L
-1038 ISSGGDNAA
+1038 
-1047 VSIFLAMSSILYIVG
+1047 SSIPWQ
-1062 MLTAAITVI
+1062 T
-1071 KGQNLTKE
+1071 
-1079 DALSISVTI
+1079 
-1088 GIIAASLI
+1088 
-1096 AITVA
+1096 
-1101 LEELSKI
+1101 
-1108 PYNKLLISF
+1108 LLIST
-1117 GVMIASL
+1117 GVMLGSL
-1124 AAIVGSM
+1124 AAIVASM
-1131 VLLKKINLQS
+1131 IILKKMNLQS
-1141 TAVMFAAAVAIIAA
+1141 TAMVFAGAIALIAA
-1155 SVLMMASAMLVFA
+1155 SVLMMASAMLVF
-1168 SIPTDKL
+1168 SKIPTDKL
-1175 LVSAALL
+1175 LVSMALL
-1182 VAGLAVVL
+1182 VGALAL
-1190 LMIVGLSAAMRLVP
+1190 TMLMIVGLSSLMSLVP
-1204 GVSNAMLLLVNCIA
+1204 GISLTMLALVGAVA
-1218 ILSAS
+1218 ILSAA
-1223 VLALSAAMYVLGATN
+1223 VLALSTAMYILGVVN
-1238 WKNVAIGVGTV
+1238 WKNVATGIATVGV
-1249 ATAIAGLM
+1249 AIATLM
-1257 AILDSIN
+1257 SILGAVD
-1264 VGVNAAKVSEVLWK
+1264 VTVNATKVADVMWK
-1278 IAKALGIATI
+1278 IAKAMGIATL

-1310 LCKVAEDKIPKLCA
+1310 ICKTAEDKIPKLCA
-1324 TINKITPI
+1324 TINKVTPTLI
-1332 IIDTIQ
+1332 ATIQ
-1338 GIGDKIIECIAEWV
+1338 SIGDQIIECIAEWV
-1352 KKAVTELAIA
+1352 EKAVKELAIA
-1362 VYDVIDQFGTWLAA
+1362 VKDLIYDFGKWLGAA
-1376 AISGDLDENGHIK
+1376 FAGNLDENGNIPEL
-1389 GYVNDFLT
+1389 VNSYLT
-1397 PENLPQLQDKYADA
+1397 PDNLPEIQNAYSEA
-1411 VNSACEAA
+1411 VKGACEAA

-1435 NTFTSFPSLDE
+1435 NAFTSFPSLDE
-1446 WAENYG
+1446 WAEQYG
-1452 QDAVNGVTDGI
+1452 EDAVNGVTDGV
-1463 ESGTKK
+1463 ESGTKN
-1469 FTDFL
+1469 FTDFI
-1474 EDTGDEAGKAWA
+1474 EDSGDEAGKAWA

-1498 NETKNSYLGAI
+1498 KETKNSYLGGI

-1538 EAKSKSEEAAESVGM
+1538 EAKSKSEEAAGSVEM

-1567 LGIPVDKVASTLK
+1567 LGIPVEKVTSALK

-1600 QFGNWG
+1600 QFGSWG

-1613 DGYSGN
+1613 DSYSSN
-1619 GSPGSPGSQD
+1619 GSPNTIFGE
-1629 SPFAKVSEDM
+1629 VSEDM
-1639 GEVDKSTKRATK
+1639 DEVDKSTKRATK
-1651 SLLGFQKELEKVNT
+1651 SLFGFQKELEKVNT
-1665 NLGEVRKSFD
+1665 NLSEVHKSFD

-1680 KNFDASDWS
+1680 KNFDASDWNT
-1689 ALLEAADEYGMRM
+1689 LLEAADEYGMRM

-1714 DRLQGVIDSFKESQI
+1714 DRLQGIIDSFKEGQI

-1738 QSLSGEANEANIK
+1738 QSLAGEANETNIK

-1759 IDDVNEQEI
+1759 INDVNEQEI

-1786 EDLSVDLSETDK
+1786 EDLSVDLSEVDK
-1798 DGNMKFNTSNAA
+1798 DGNMKFNASNAA

-1821 IVDGINDVDH
+1821 IVDGINEVDH

-1837 YSSYDDYITARKKW
+1837 YSSYDDYLTARKKW
-1851 TDELETLSDD
+1851 TDKLETLSDD

-1877 QSYYIESIQNTT
+1877 TSYYLESIQNTRD
-1889 KYSEDINS
+1889 YNDNINS
-1897 IIESSNDDRTSAA
+1897 LIESSNDDRTSAA
-1910 EEGGEKLIDIAKGTY
+1910 EEGGEKIIDVAKGTY

-1936 DSITSI
+1936 DSITSM

-2000 SEAQKYYDAL
+2000 AEAQKYYDAL

-2017 VSQSIISSFA
+2017 VSQSIISSLA
-2027 NYDAEDGLLIAEE
+2027 NYDAEDGLLMAEE

-2090 EESSIDFS
+2090 EESGIDFS
-2098 SVGEGIIDGIFEG
+2098 SVGEGIVDGIFEG

-2117 DEKMQNFAQ
+2117 NEKMQNFAQ

-2159 SKDFGNS
+2159 SKNLGNS

-2188 DITAQPVISPI
+2188 DITSQPVISPI
-2199 LDLDSAKT
+2199 LDLDSART

-2212 DKDVAVQTSTTTD
+2212 DKDVAIQTSTTTD

-2238 ANASSKIE
+2238 ANVSSKIE

-2280 VNMSGMEVNID
+2280 INMSGMEVNID

-2306 IGVGSLRKR
+2306 IGAGSLRKR